1 VVTLAAGGAAGGTD
15 DDEGDA
21 ETDDGRTMIGGDVSG
36 TDDEDA
42 GGDVAD
48 RGEST
53 APAEYQTGF
62 VWRYT

>member
-1 VVTLAAGGAAGGTD
+1 
-15 DDEGDA
+15 
-21 ETDDGRTMIGGDVSG
+21 MG

-42 GGDVAD
+42 GGDD
-48 RGEST
+48 GDGGEST